1 MANSTNGRW
10 PPPHPETQ
18 THPHCFNFSPFI
30 RGFAAGITLLLF
42 IVCIIYI
49 LQYLIFRPILLA
61 LRLDSLQFVNFSAT
75 AAAPSWV
82 VGFSINN
89 PNKKLAISFRNLE
102 SSIYYKDNIIAQA
115 RTRRFLLPPRNST
128 TLVSPFIADL
138 LVDESVLNDIHG
150 DLERGTIDFTVV
162 VLGYANV
169 EIGVWRPIGTD
180 IRVVCSDLSVKF
192 SWPPGLSGRSGQL
205 VGGSRQCHL
214 H

>member
-75 AAAPSWV
+75 AAAPSW
-82 VGFSINN
+82 
-89 PNKKLAISFRNLE
+89 
-102 SSIYYKDNIIAQA
+102 A